1 MKTKK
6 LKTNEGLT
14 LKIDYETPL
23 EQQLK
28 ELGVTNYLN
37 LSYVKELYP
46 RVDILCDV
54 EDGSEMLGK
63 SPNECEEKFKKEKR
77 RGLNIY
83 EGLALLRHNPKVLE
97 HHYID
102 LSGSRYVKFGD
113 RVPALYLSGGVPSLS
128 NGWAGHSYPHYG
140 SASACVEGS
149 CVEGSLELGSLDS
162 LSLEERVKS
171 LEDDMEKIKN
181 IFK

>member
-46 RVDILCDV
+46 RVNTLYDV

-97 HHYID
+97 HHNID
-102 LSGSRYVKFGD
+102 LSGSRCDKFDDG
-113 RVPALYLSGGVPSLS
+113 VPYLCLSDGVPSL
-128 NGWAGHSYPHYG
+128 NFHWADFSCPSYG
-140 SASACVEGS
+140 SASA

-162 LSLEERVKS
+162 LSLEERVKN
-171 LEDDMEKIKN
+171 LEDDMEKIRKFL
-181 IFK
+181 II